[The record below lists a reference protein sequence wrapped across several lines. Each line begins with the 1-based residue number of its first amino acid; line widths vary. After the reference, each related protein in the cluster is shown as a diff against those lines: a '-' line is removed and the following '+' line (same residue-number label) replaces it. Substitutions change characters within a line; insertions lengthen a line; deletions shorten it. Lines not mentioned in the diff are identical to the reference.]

1 MTSPISAPT
10 APAQAE
16 FLSLAELHQW
26 LADEDWYPSAHTRE
40 WLRRTPKAE
49 AADTLYTLAREA
61 DLEPM
66 HPWAVFVRL
75 VVLAGFAPSQGA
87 AGRKVLDRKAGIR
100 AALYLADFGDARAI
114 VPLCRLWTAS
124 GVKRSK
130 YHDQIEAALTGL
142 LSGNRDTP
150 ASAETAEA
158 VREMARRVWD
168 GRPASRDLTPEEA
181 DLIVAALD
189 FLREGNTPNTDMSL
203 ARISGT
209 PSRLPQRGRVQTA
222 VGASTAQEATQSAVN
237 P

>member
-1 MTSPISAPT
+1 MTTDVSAP
-10 APAQAE
+10 PAQAE
-16 FLSLAELHQW
+16 FLSVAELHQW
-26 LADEDWYPSAHTRE
+26 LADEDWYPSAHTKE

-49 AADTLYTLAREA
+49 AADTLYTLAQAA

-66 HPWAVFVRL
+66 NPWSVFVMIG
-75 VVLAGFAPSQGA
+75 VLAGFVPSQGA

-114 VPLCRLWTAS
+114 VPLCRLWTTS

-142 LSGNRDTP
+142 LSVSRDSP
-150 ASAETAEA
+150 APAETAEA
-158 VREMARRVWD
+158 VRDVARRVWE

-181 DLIVAALD
+181 DLIVAAFD
-189 FLREGNTPNTDMSL
+189 FLRGGSESGAL
-203 ARISGT
+203 AVRITAT
-209 PSRLPQRGRVQTA
+209 PSRLPQRARVQEA
-222 VGASTAQEATQSAVN
+222 VQSAVN